1 MAISKKANLKL
12 WDARVFRYKP
22 EDTNSMFYIK
32 LQYDGRRDTFCT
44 RAVNRSQAASVAK
57 TIYMELRTLGWET
70 TLKKHKPEA
79 EPEST
84 ATVGEFID
92 RISRQFIG
100 QNRTIEDYC
109 RSFRR
114 VVADIF
120 EVPRDEK
127 RYDYFN
133 GGRLDWVG
141 KVNAIRLADVTPE
154 KIQSWRV
161 GYLDRVGDD
170 LDRRRSAQTSLNTV
184 LRQCRSLFSPKR
196 LDLIK
201 FDPPIESPFRKV
213 KLEPEG
219 DARYRSTIDA
229 PKLVTAALVELVD
242 KPELL
247 KIFILAVCAGLRR
260 NEIDKLQWPAFDWV
274 GSSVHIGPTR
284 YLHVKSQ
291 KSIGDVDL
299 DPETCALFRGYYA
312 RRKSEFVIE
321 SDVEAQPRAG
331 YSHYRC
337 TKIFAELAEWLRSKG
352 LTGRTPIHTLRK
364 EFGSLVAQQ
373 FGVHSASLA
382 LRHSEISIT
391 SKHYVGKKAR
401 TVVGLGHL
409 LNRNIISMPVE
420 PSSVP
425 GVSRQG

>member
-1 MAISKKANLKL
+1 MAISKKTDIKF
-12 WDARVFRYKP
+12 WEARVFRYNPK
-22 EDTNSMFYIK
+22 DRNALFYVK
-32 LQYDGRRDTFCT
+32 LQSAGRRDTFCT
-44 RAVNRSQAASVAK
+44 HAITRSQAASVAK
-57 TIYMELRTLGWET
+57 AIYMELRTLGWAA

-84 ATVGEFID
+84 ATVGEFLE

-133 GGRLDWVG
+133 GGRLEWVG
-141 KVNAIRLADVTPE
+141 KVNAIRLVDITPE
-154 KIQSWRV
+154 KIQSWRI

-170 LDRRRSAQTSLNTV
+170 LDKRRSAQTSLNTV
-184 LRQCRSLFSPKR
+184 LRQCRSLFSSKR
-196 LDLIK
+196 LELINFDL
-201 FDPPIESPFRKV
+201 PIESPFRKV

-229 PKLVTAALVELVD
+229 AKLVTSALVDLAGE
-242 KPELL
+242 PELL
-247 KIFILAVCAGLRR
+247 KVFILAVCAGLRR
-260 NEIDKLQWPAFDWV
+260 NEIDKLQWSAFDWV
-274 GSSVHIGPTR
+274 SSSIHVGPTR

-312 RRKSEFVIE
+312 RRQTDFVIE
-321 SDVEAQPRAG
+321 SVVEPQPRAG

-337 TKIFAELAEWLRSKG
+337 SKIFAKLAQWLRSRG
-352 LTGRTPIHTLRK
+352 ITGRTPIHTLRK

-382 LRHSEISIT
+382 LRHSDISIT

-409 LNRNIISMPVE
+409 LKQNIISM
-420 PSSVP
+420 SA
-425 GVSRQG
+425 